1 MEAFRYHVYICEQK
15 KPEGVPGCHARGAAK
30 VIETLRHEVISKGLA
45 DQVQITACGSLGLCE
60 RGPNMVV
67 YPDGI
72 WYSGLTPELITEIVE
87 QHFRQGQPVKRLI
100 NTDVS
105 ALKTEIESNR
115 NKMISNMKARDDA
128 GVLPDDLTQTI
139 QGFRV
144 SRIILTAIEL
154 DIFSAIGDG
163 ASAENVAMKLGLDVR
178 AAEMLLNALSA
189 IELLDKRNRVFYNT
203 SLSSSYFVAGGKY
216 DSRASLMHI
225 VNLWDRWSTL
235 TACVKKGTSVTYREQ
250 VLRPTS
256 YTEAF
261 IAAMHKN
268 ASFRAPQV
276 ARTINI
282 ENVKRVLDVGGGS
295 GAYSIA
301 FARINKEL
309 VADVFDLPT
318 VVPLTDNYIN
328 NEGLHDRVKTRVGD
342 MRTDDLGTGYDLV
355 FISAICHMNSPEENI
370 RLFEKSFQALIPGG
384 RIVMQ
389 DFVLSTDKTSPQSGA
404 LFAINMLVGTKSGSS
419 YSEEEYRQWLHKA
432 HFSGIRKISLPG
444 PTALMVAER
453 T

>member
-1 MEAFRYHVYICEQK
+1 
-15 KPEGVPGCHARGAAK
+15 
-30 VIETLRHEVISKGLA
+30 
-45 DQVQITACGSLGLCE
+45 
-60 RGPNMVV
+60 MVV

-72 WYSGLTPELITEIVE
+72 WYSGLTPELIPEIVE

-100 NTDVS
+100 NTDIA
-105 ALKTEIESNR
+105 ALKAEIDANR
-115 NKMISNMKARDDA
+115 NRMISAMKARDDA
-128 GVLPDDLTQTI
+128 GVLPDDLTQVI

-154 DIFSAIGDG
+154 DIFTAVGDG
-163 ASAENVAMKLGLDVR
+163 APAEKVAMTLGFDVR
-178 AAEMLLNALSA
+178 VTETLLNALSA
-189 IELLDKRNRVFYNT
+189 LELLDKRKHVFYNT
-203 SLSSSYFVAGGKY
+203 LLSSNYFVAGGKS
-216 DSRASLMHI
+216 DSRANLMHI

-235 TACVKKGTSVTYREQ
+235 TSCVRKGTTVTYQEQ

-276 ARTINI
+276 ARALNI
-282 ENVKRVLDVGGGS
+282 GNVKRVLDVGGGS

-301 FARINKEL
+301 FARINQEL

-318 VVPLTDNYIN
+318 VIPLTENYIN
-328 NEGLHDRVKTRVGD
+328 NEGLRGRIKTRSGD

-370 RLFEKSFQALIPGG
+370 RLFEKSFKALIPGG

-389 DFVLSTDKTSPQSGA
+389 DFVLNSDKTSPQSGA
-404 LFAINMLVGTKSGSS
+404 LFAINMLVGTKAGSS
-419 YSEEEYRQWLHKA
+419 YSEEEYRQWLLKA
-432 HFSGIRKISLPG
+432 HFSDIRKISLSG
-444 PTALMVAER
+444 PTALIVAER
-453 T
+453 F